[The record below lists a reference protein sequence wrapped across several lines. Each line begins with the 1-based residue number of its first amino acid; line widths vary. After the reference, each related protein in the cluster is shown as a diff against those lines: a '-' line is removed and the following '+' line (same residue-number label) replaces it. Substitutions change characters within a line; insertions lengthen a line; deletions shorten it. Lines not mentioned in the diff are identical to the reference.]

1 MVTFGD
7 FYAGRRVFVTGHTG
21 FKGAWLT
28 LWLLDLGAHVTGYA
42 LVPPTEPSLF
52 ATIALDSYEPE
63 SDAAG
68 QTGFA
73 GTLTDLRGDVRDREA
88 LARALAQAAP
98 EVVFHL
104 AAQPL
109 VRRSYAEP
117 HLTYETNVMGTVNL
131 LEAVRS
137 LTATGH
143 GPRAVVNVTSDK
155 CYQNREVV
163 SAYVESDPLGGWDP
177 YSSSKACAE
186 LVTQAYR
193 HSFFSQPGAPWVA
206 TARAGNVIGG
216 GDWGDDR
223 IVPDCA
229 RAVAA
234 DRPVEVRN
242 QGAVRPWQHVLE
254 SLSGYLWLAAQT
266 PADGAWNFGPAAD
279 AQVTVRE
286 VVELF
291 LAAWGDGEWRPAPG
305 AAEQPHEAGLLVLDA
320 GKADRELGWRPAW
333 SATQAVKAAAHWYR
347 EFYTDAEP
355 GQLLARCRADIADY
369 SAAAAARAAAWT
381 TARAT
386 A

>member
-1 MVTFGD
+1 MLTFGD
-7 FYAGRRVFVTGHTG
+7 FYADRRVFVTGHTG

-42 LVPPTEPSLF
+42 LSPPTDPNLL
-52 ATIALDSYEPE
+52 AAIALDSAVQGATGEP
-63 SDAAG
+63 
-68 QTGFA
+68 TPFA
-73 GTLTDLRGDVRDREA
+73 GTLRDVRGDVRDREA
-88 LARALAQAAP
+88 LAAALAEAAP

-109 VRRSYAEP
+109 VLRSYSEP

-137 LTATGH
+137 LAATGH
-143 GPRAVVNVTSDK
+143 GPRVVVNVTSDK
-155 CYQNREVV
+155 CYQNRETAA
-163 SAYVESDPLGGWDP
+163 AYVESDPLGGSDP
-177 YSSSKACAE
+177 YSSSKGCAE

-193 HSFFSQPGAPWVA
+193 RSFFSGPGAPWVA

-216 GDWGDDR
+216 GDWGVNR

-234 DRPVEVRN
+234 GRPLEVRN
-242 QGAVRPWQHVLE
+242 QGAMRPWQHVLE

-266 PADGAWNFGPAAD
+266 PADGAWNFGPADD
-279 AQVTVRE
+279 ALVTVRE

-291 LAAWGDGEWRPAPG
+291 LDAWGSGEWRPAPG
-305 AAEQPHEAGLLVLDA
+305 AAEQPHEAGLLVLDVS
-320 GKADRELGWRPAW
+320 KADRELGWRAAW
-333 SATQAVKAAAHWYR
+333 NVSQAVTAAARWYK
-347 EFYTDAEP
+347 EFYAGAEP
-355 GQLLARCRADIADY
+355 ADLLARCRADIAEY
-369 SAAAAARAAAWT
+369 GAAAAARGAAWT